1 MSFISPF
8 YHRNDSASTA
18 TAIHATGNKKRLK
31 INSPPENVIIISEGS
46 MFAIKIKLLATT
58 IGRYA
63 WIEFREVMCKAI
75 KIIIWLHNFLRSLSL
90 YQIGSPE

>member
-1 MSFISPF
+1 
-8 YHRNDSASTA
+8 
-18 TAIHATGNKKRLK
+18 
-31 INSPPENVIIISEGS
+31 